1 MKKLL
6 SSLLVVV
13 MIMVSSV
20 ALVSCGKKKKE
31 TTPEETPT
39 PVVLTAYDKLYSVYN
54 NISVAETEYK
64 MTAAIKTKEN
74 SEENTETQTN
84 YFLAKTESGIL
95 LKKLKTEKQ
104 ISLENYSNKQINYL
118 EFVKF
123 EDKSAIKVFYNEN
136 SFNKYDIV
144 VKSSISDITKE
155 SYTAEGLVYDVLSIY
170 NGYDLEY
177 TNKSLSEST
186 NAEAITTYSFAYKFD
201 NADVSKTVTANI
213 NVSDGKVVSYVEEQ
227 KYSETKT
234 IITSVEF
241 DYESEFLGIDT
252 DGYNLENYDI
262 EDFVSLADFG
272 ETNVKISSNYKKSN
286 YSGGIV
292 EIEKQTITNLLSVE
306 KIEKLLVTE
315 NNVSKKYVET
325 QKVSTNNTVVI
336 KDYDVYGNTYSQDI
350 VSEVDYSDYKLNEH
364 FNSAI
369 IKANELKLMAVV
381 VQGFYFNFA
390 VDSESNFV
398 INIKMN
404 YKEFVTES
412 EVSVAEISIK
422 IKDLKII
429 AVSSKDANY
438 SKNLQEN
445 YDVSYEYETAVVN
458 FDTTNY
464 VLE

>member
-1 MKKLL
+1 M
-6 SSLLVVV
+6 
-13 MIMVSSV
+13 
-20 ALVSCGKKKKE
+20 
-31 TTPEETPT
+31 
-39 PVVLTAYDKLYSVYN
+39 
-54 NISVAETEYK
+54 
-64 MTAAIKTKEN
+64 
-74 SEENTETQTN
+74 
-84 YFLAKTESGIL
+84 
-95 LKKLKTEKQ
+95 
-104 ISLENYSNKQINYL
+104 
-118 EFVKF
+118 
-123 EDKSAIKVFYNEN
+123 
-136 SFNKYDIV
+136 
-144 VKSSISDITKE
+144 
-155 SYTAEGLVYDVLSIY
+155 
-170 NGYDLEY
+170 
-177 TNKSLSEST
+177 
-186 NAEAITTYSFAYKFD
+186 
-201 NADVSKTVTANI
+201 
-213 NVSDGKVVSYVEEQ
+213 
-227 KYSETKT
+227 
-234 IITSVEF
+234 
-241 DYESEFLGIDT
+241 
-252 DGYNLENYDI
+252 
-262 EDFVSLADFG
+262 
-272 ETNVKISSNYKKSN
+272 
-286 YSGGIV
+286 
-292 EIEKQTITNLLSVE
+292 SVE